1 VRQTNSRRRITRLS
15 TMAVVGVALIAGG
28 CSSASAS
35 GPTQAAYNA
44 QANAICRTYNAK
56 LTAFGSELSNAS
68 SAQQAASEL
77 NAAVA
82 LAEQGSAKLKAL
94 PKPSGQSSAL
104 DQVYAAQ
111 EAQVTQLQALATAL
125 SQNDTAKVQSIDKAL
140 NASNGP
146 LNRQFDAVGLRACGS
161 GSSS

>member
-1 VRQTNSRRRITRLS
+1 
-15 TMAVVGVALIAGG
+15 MAGG
-28 CSSASAS
+28 CSSSSAS
-35 GPTQAAYNA
+35 GPTEATYNA

-56 LTAFGSELSNAS
+56 LTAFGSALSNAS

-82 LAEQGSAKLKAL
+82 LAQQGSAKLKAL
-94 PKPSGQSSAL
+94 PKPSAQSSAL

-111 EAQVTQLQALATAL
+111 DAQVKQLQNLSTAL
-125 SQNDTAKVQSIDKAL
+125 SQNDSAKAQSIDKTL

-161 GSSS
+161 GASS